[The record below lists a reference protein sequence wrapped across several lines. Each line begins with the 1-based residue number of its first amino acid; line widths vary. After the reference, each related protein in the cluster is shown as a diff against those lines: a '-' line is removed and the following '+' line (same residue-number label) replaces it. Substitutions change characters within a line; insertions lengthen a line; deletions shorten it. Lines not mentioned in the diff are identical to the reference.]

1 MSLGSDVF
9 EVLTRASD
17 LAWTRRIRVVI
28 AIAIA
33 ILIMVVLFTT
43 TALHVAEN
51 DVCDEL
57 TEMWPPHLIPGTTT
71 SIHFV
76 DGECKVVE
84 HRSPPVP
91 PPLGHWRLRR
101 NRPGAVRPGQSGHR
115 RETPTV

>member
-17 LAWTRRIRVVI
+17 LAWTRMIRVVI
-28 AIAIA
+28 AIAT
-33 ILIMVVLFTT
+33 LIMVVLFTT

-57 TEMWPPHLIPGTTT
+57 TEVWPPHLTPGTTT
-71 SIHFV
+71 SIHFE

-84 HRSPPVP
+84 HRSPPRTP
-91 PPLGHWRLRR
+91 
-101 NRPGAVRPGQSGHR
+101 AVGLLAAPA
-115 RETPTV
+115 